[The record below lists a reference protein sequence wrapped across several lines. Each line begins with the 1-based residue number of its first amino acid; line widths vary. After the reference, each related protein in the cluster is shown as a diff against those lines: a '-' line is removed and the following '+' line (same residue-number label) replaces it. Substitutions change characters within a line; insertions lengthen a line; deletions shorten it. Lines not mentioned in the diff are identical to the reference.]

1 VLPAKVVPV
10 VVVVALV
17 AKAVLADKLAQ
28 KAAQVALA
36 MDLPHHVAAV
46 PRKAAHAAIVKIVL
60 KEVLMARHR
69 IASTT
74 GAIVATN
81 VKTTATMTG
90 VLAAMNYHVTLTRS

>member
-1 VLPAKVVPV
+1 MLPAKVVPV

-46 PRKAAHAAIVKIVL
+46 PRKAAHAAIVKSVL

-69 IASTT
+69 IAS
-74 GAIVATN
+74 
-81 VKTTATMTG
+81 TTATMTG